1 MLKLLVQEVATPRQ
15 SGKKICAKFLQKLTT
30 HNEKL
35 LMSPTVTPSKSDL
48 SWQQDTA
55 AQIPVSDKA
64 TVGEFIQE
72 TVALTKRLFI
82 QLQRR
87 PSTLV
92 AGIIQPLMWLLLF
105 GALFQN
111 APQGLFGNT
120 SSYGQFLGAGIIVF
134 TAFAGAL
141 NAGLPVMFD
150 REFGF
155 LNRLL
160 VAPLASRFSIVA
172 ASAIYIVA
180 LSLVQVTVIVTASA
194 FLGIGLPDVLGL
206 ASIGL
211 IIFLLVLGVTALSL
225 GLAFALPGH
234 IELIAVIFVTNLPL
248 LFASTALAPLAFMP
262 RWLQIVASLNP
273 LSYAIEPIR
282 YLYTHSDWALS
293 SVVMQ
298 APWASITFGTALL
311 VLLGFDVVVLL
322 AIQPL
327 LRRRFA

>member
-1 MLKLLVQEVATPRQ
+1 M
-15 SGKKICAKFLQKLTT
+15 SGTI
-30 HNEKL
+30 
-35 LMSPTVTPSKSDL
+35 TPSKPDINLQPKVASQL
-48 SWQQDTA
+48 
-55 AQIPVSDKA
+55 PVSDNPGF
-64 TVGEFIQE
+64 GEFVQE
-72 TVALTKRLFI
+72 TLALTKRLFI

-87 PSTLV
+87 PSTLI
-92 AGIIQPLMWLLLF
+92 AGIIQPLMWLILF

-111 APQGLFGNT
+111 APQGLFGNDL
-120 SSYGQFLGAGIIVF
+120 SYGQFLGAGVLVF

-172 ASAIYIVA
+172 ASAIYIIA
-180 LSLVQVTVIVTASA
+180 LSLIQSVAIVGASA
-194 FLGIGLPDVLGL
+194 FLGAGLPNPVGLGI
-206 ASIGL
+206 IGL
-211 IIFLLVLGVTALSL
+211 IVFLLVVGVTALSL

-248 LFASTALAPLAFMP
+248 LFASTALAPLSFMP
-262 RWLQIVASLNP
+262 RWLQVVASVNP

-282 YLYTHSDWALS
+282 YLYLHSDWSLGS
-293 SVVMQ
+293 IVMQ
-298 APWASITFGTALL
+298 SPWASITFGGAIL
-311 VLLGFDVVVLL
+311 VLLGFDAVVLL
-322 AIQPL
+322 AIGPL